1 MTAKSSNNSA
11 AGVAAVTAAVLI
23 TIGAAPACADEI
35 DSGAIGSAPVF
46 QPRIERRAI
55 DEAAIRARDF
65 EAGIFGGLISIEDFG
80 SSGLVGGSLGYHMT
94 EDFFIE
100 AVFGTAK
107 AGKTS
112 FERLA
117 GNVQLLTEAERRYR
131 SYDLSLGYSLLPGES
146 FIGAR
151 HAFASDMYL
160 IGGIG
165 ATEFAGDRRFTW
177 NFGAGYRL
185 VLTDWLALRADVRD
199 HVFTTD
205 VTGADKTTHNIE
217 MRLGFTTFF

>member
-1 MTAKSSNNSA
+1 MKS
-11 AGVAAVTAAVLI
+11 VVEFAVLGAAVLVMAA
-23 TIGAAPACADEI
+23 GAGGARAAENDADM
-35 DSGAIGSAPVF
+35 IGSAPVF
-46 QPRIERRAI
+46 QPRVERRVI

-65 EAGIFGGLISIEDFG
+65 EVGIFGGLISIEDFG
-80 SSGLVGGSLGYHMT
+80 SSALIGGSLGYHMT
-94 EDFFIE
+94 EDFFVE
-100 AVFGTAK
+100 AVYGTAK

-117 GNVQLLTEAERRYR
+117 GDVQLLSDSERQYR

-165 ATEFAGDRRFTW
+165 ATQFAGDRRFTW

-199 HVFTTD
+199 HVFAND
-205 VTGADKTTHNIE
+205 ITGTDKTTHNID
-217 MRLGFTTFF
+217 MRVGITSFF